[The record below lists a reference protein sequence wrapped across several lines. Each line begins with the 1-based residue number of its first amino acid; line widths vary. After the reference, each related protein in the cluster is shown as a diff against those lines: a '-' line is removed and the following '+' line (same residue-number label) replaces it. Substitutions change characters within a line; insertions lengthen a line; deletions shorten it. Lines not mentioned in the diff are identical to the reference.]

1 MELERAVRRGAMVVV
16 TALAAVASGTLVGA
30 SASGN
35 ATTVVRGTDLP
46 AGNRAQLT
54 QVGCASVFDRG
65 AAAQPM
71 IGVSPGAGAIGKR
84 SLAFAPAGGSAVGLV
99 GYVASMAST
108 TVAGLSVHADA
119 GTSGVAY
126 AGYQAPKDAG
136 TNRMWIGRAAVSSP
150 ASGGWSSVD
159 VTGLGYEWTQYDM
172 STQRSLATVGASGV
186 APFIKAMGGDGYGFY
201 AVGFG
206 CEGNAFNLDGWRIG
220 RPGATASY
228 DFEGYRTT
236 TTIAGPDAPVE
247 SGAAVTL
254 TGRVVDGSGAA
265 VAGRVVLEA
274 KQDDGTWQTVADAPG
289 PNQSAVVRPD
299 ETTKYRWKF
308 FDRARYEGSV
318 SDAFTV
324 EVADDPS
331 GQPSDGPSD
340 GAQ

>member
-1 MELERAVRRGAMVVV
+1 MPPARSDRSVGSDSRSVAQGTSPVFWTFSDPPVQGHRIGRSLSGGSRERHMELERAVRRGAMVVV

-136 TNRMWIGRAAVSSP
+136 SNRMWIGRAAVSAP
-150 ASGGWSSVD
+150 A
-159 VTGLGYEWTQYDM
+159 
-172 STQRSLATVGASGV
+172 
-186 APFIKAMGGDGYGFY
+186 
-201 AVGFG
+201 
-206 CEGNAFNLDGWRIG
+206 
-220 RPGATASY
+220 
-228 DFEGYRTT
+228 
-236 TTIAGPDAPVE
+236 
-247 SGAAVTL
+247 
-254 TGRVVDGSGAA
+254 GSG
-265 VAGRVVLEA
+265 
-274 KQDDGTWQTVADAPG
+274 
-289 PNQSAVVRPD
+289 
-299 ETTKYRWKF
+299 
-308 FDRARYEGSV
+308 
-318 SDAFTV
+318 
-324 EVADDPS
+324 
-331 GQPSDGPSD
+331 
-340 GAQ
+340 